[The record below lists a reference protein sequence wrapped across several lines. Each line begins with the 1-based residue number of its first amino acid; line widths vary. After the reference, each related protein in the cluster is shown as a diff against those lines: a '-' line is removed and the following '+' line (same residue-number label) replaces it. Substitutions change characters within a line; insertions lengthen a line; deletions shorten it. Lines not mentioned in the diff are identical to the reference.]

1 MVDKPR
7 QVAALGGVDDV
18 VPVDP
23 EQIGASD
30 ALSLIGHLPLIGHRL
45 PHVLTDVLNH
55 HLIGGDRLQR
65 EQAPVVDGRLAE
77 LELLLPELRQ
87 AGRLHQWQLYTAD

>member
-23 EQIGASD
+23 EQVGASD
-30 ALSLIGHLPLIGHRL
+30 ALSLIRHLPLIGHGL
-45 PHVLTDVLNH
+45 PHVLTDVLYH
-55 HLIGGDRLQR
+55 HLIGGNRLQR
-65 EQAPVVDGRLAE
+65 EQTPVVDGRLAK
-77 LELLLPELRQ
+77 LELLLPELRG
-87 AGRLHQWQLYTAD
+87 ADVFHQ